1 MMSGSLGEEFVY
13 IRRRDLERLTTE
25 IMQMK
30 EFLPQILNQ
39 ELVDNVQRLEQ
50 AETTLEVKDQDCG
63 HLRARLEAAQ
73 TECLKEKQEKLSL
86 LAKLE
91 HLQEQ
96 SVQQAEFCTHMG
108 SATCTLLWAVSNREE
123 AVKSILGGGKAN
135 AFFTL
140 AAQTLSSYVAS
151 LNEEQPQDE
160 DREESQFVLGL
171 AGTITN
177 VAAVPCGRDLL
188 VNLCQDL
195 LETWICLLGAIRP
208 GTCSRLRVVMLMCLY
223 NVSINRK
230 GLSWLSQSLP
240 FISQL
245 QILLTDPDLEVCLHT
260 MRLFQSVVLESDSLR
275 HFQNELHKF
284 MPRIMELSHSRSTEL
299 QALACELLEEMK
311 RLEKEG

>member
-1 MMSGSLGEEFVY
+1 MWMPIY
-13 IRRRDLERLTTE
+13 
-25 IMQMK
+25 
-30 EFLPQILNQ
+30 
-39 ELVDNVQRLEQ
+39 
-50 AETTLEVKDQDCG
+50 
-63 HLRARLEAAQ
+63 
-73 TECLKEKQEKLSL
+73 
-86 LAKLE
+86 
-91 HLQEQ
+91 
-96 SVQQAEFCTHMG
+96 
-108 SATCTLLWAVSNREE
+108 
-123 AVKSILGGGKAN
+123 SI
-135 AFFTL
+135 
-140 AAQTLSSYVAS
+140 
-151 LNEEQPQDE
+151 D
-160 DREESQFVLGL
+160 
-171 AGTITN
+171 

-195 LETWICLLGAIRP
+195 LETWICLLGSIRP

-311 RLEKEG
+311 RLEKEGWLCVTHNALFAPVGGSVLPTMLCFRR